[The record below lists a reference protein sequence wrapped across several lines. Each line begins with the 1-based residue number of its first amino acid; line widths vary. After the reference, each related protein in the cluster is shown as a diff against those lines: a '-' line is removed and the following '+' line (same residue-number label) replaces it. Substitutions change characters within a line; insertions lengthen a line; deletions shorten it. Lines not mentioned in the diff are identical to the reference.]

1 MALGLLYVA
10 RMGSTVALV
19 YQYRQLTGRC
29 DSGTGLDFDEIDT
42 LTTVESMLTVQ
53 PPIGADDWRTADAP
67 EPVAAVLRGPRMNDD
82 VDIVNLGPEGCV
94 CRNAPYAD
102 EGVTV
107 ELMIGDSEASVSY
120 RFKAQV
126 TWLDDDGDDFALGLA
141 FVGVPLQ
148 VRYASARELSE
159 PGQVIASPS
168 DQVAA

>member
-1 MALGLLYVA
+1 MAFGLLCKA
-10 RMGSTVALV
+10 LMGTTVALV

-29 DSGTGLDFDEIDT
+29 DAGNGLDFDEIDT

-53 PPIGADDWRTADAP
+53 PPIGAGDWRTMDTS
-67 EPVAAVLRGPRMNDD
+67 ETFAAVLRGPRMNDD

-107 ELMIGDSEASVSY
+107 ELLIADSGASVSY

-126 TWLDDDGDDFALGLA
+126 TWLDDDGDDFAIGLA

-148 VRYASARELSE
+148 VRYATSREMTA
-159 PGQVIASPS
+159 VSPS

>member
-1 MALGLLYVA
+1 MASGLLCKA
-10 RMGSTVALV
+10 PMGTTVALV
-19 YQYRQLTGRC
+19 YQYRQLMGRC
-29 DSGTGLDFDEIDT
+29 DAGTGLDFDEIDT
-42 LTTVESMLTVQ
+42 LTTLESMLTVQ
-53 PPIGADDWRTADAP
+53 PPIGADDWRTMDAS
-67 EPVAAVLRGPRMNDD
+67 ETFAAVLRGPRMNDD

-107 ELMIGDSEASVSY
+107 ELLIADSGASVSY

-126 TWLDDDGDDFALGLA
+126 TWLDDDGDDFAIGLA

-148 VRYASARELSE
+148 VRYATSREMTA
-159 PGQVIASPS
+159 VSPS